1 MLKSVKQLILQKRIN
16 IFMAKKNT
24 KKNTDKKFNIN
35 KLLIISVLVVSV
47 VVLLYQRAT
56 STTGSVA
63 IVDFSKSDVVYEIS
77 LDKDDTYTFSEGTY
91 PIFLE
96 VKDGAIRF
104 YDMRVYK
111 RYHKQNQTKQDYS
124 FSRWI
129 VNIYFGTSCKMRRY

>member
-1 MLKSVKQLILQKRIN
+1 
-16 IFMAKKNT
+16 MAKKNT

-63 IVDFSKSDVVYEIS
+63 IVDFSNSDVVYEIS

-104 YDMRVYK
+104 YDSQCPD
-111 RYHKQNQTKQDYS
+111 HLCED
-124 FSRWI
+124 
-129 VNIYFGTSCKMRRY
+129 FGYISQINNYAVCMPAGAAVVIS